1 MSPLDF
7 ILGLP
12 GVEVIRS
19 ERGSTL
25 QVWAQPTR
33 RPSCMYC
40 QSAPV
45 RIKAKGL
52 TARKVRTLL
61 PEFMALVGQFRQS
74 PARKMAE
81 TLSSWFEPII
91 RMWRFTKSN
100 GITEGFHTKMEM
112 LSRRAFGFRNFEN
125 YRLRVLAHCGWDG
138 VINRV

>member
-7 ILGLP
+7 ILGLS

-81 TLSSWFEPII
+81 TLISWFEPII
-91 RMWRFTKSN
+91 RSGVLRKVMALPKAFTPKWKCYLAVRLGL
-100 GITEGFHTKMEM
+100 GI
-112 LSRRAFGFRNFEN
+112 
-125 YRLRVLAHCGWDG
+125 LRTTAYAC
-138 VINRV
+138 